1 MATLQDI
8 QHPARPL
15 GQHRLSMSSALGSSL
30 PARSSHPRHHSHSI
44 SVGSLIP
51 THRVTRRKS
60 GSANAAAVAAAVREM
75 GEATLS
81 APMPT
86 ASSRRH
92 TTSRTGGS
100 KFAGLAT
107 PPSSL
112 PGHRLSLMAGRKA
125 ERDESAIDD
134 EHNDEMDDEGDSFN
148 KARMRRASEGQSSVK
163 SDGKKNDLR
172 CDKCG
177 KGYKHS
183 SCLTKHLF
191 VPSLPLPPLLS
202 LRSRNLLR
210 VPSRSLK
217 LLKSHQ
223 LLLT

>member
-1 MATLQDI
+1 
-8 QHPARPL
+8 
-15 GQHRLSMSSALGSSL
+15 MSSALGSSL

-44 SVGSLIP
+44 SAGSLIP

-191 VPSLPLPPLLS
+191 VPSPPLPLLLS
-202 LRSRNLLR
+202 RRSRNLLR

-217 LLKSHQ
+217 LLTSHQ

>member
-1 MATLQDI
+1 
-8 QHPARPL
+8 
-15 GQHRLSMSSALGSSL
+15 
-30 PARSSHPRHHSHSI
+30 
-44 SVGSLIP
+44 
-51 THRVTRRKS
+51 
-60 GSANAAAVAAAVREM
+60 
-75 GEATLS
+75 
-81 APMPT
+81 
-86 ASSRRH
+86 
-92 TTSRTGGS
+92 
-100 KFAGLAT
+100 
-107 PPSSL
+107 
-112 PGHRLSLMAGRKA
+112 MAGRKA

-134 EHNDEMDDEGDSFN
+134 EHNDEMDEEGDSFN
-148 KARMRRASEGQSSVK
+148 KARMRRASEGQSSIK

-202 LRSRNLLR
+202 RRSSCLLR

-217 LLKSHQ
+217 LLTSHQ